1 MTRNA
6 GTPAV
11 SGGFTLIELVV
22 VVAILAV
29 LAGVLVPMVSGE
41 VDDARVARAQTDMK
55 TIGNALTTYRT
66 HTGIWPSNTVTNG
79 APASYGNTSEDC
91 AQFTCL
97 YANTFNFANW
107 GGPYLNS
114 GFRSGNTWRVAGST
128 PGQGLLDPW
137 GHAYKVWFYAV
148 NGQMGVGGG
157 LLLVCAGPDGV
168 VNTTRANAANG
179 VAQGDDAVYIVCR
192 KL

>member
-1 MTRNA
+1 MARILRA
-6 GTPAV
+6 RSAR
-11 SGGFTLIELVV
+11 GFTLIELVV

-55 TIGNALTTYRT
+55 TIGNALMTYRT
-66 HTGIWPSNTVTNG
+66 HTGVWPSNTATTG
-79 APASYGNTSEDC
+79 APSSYGNTSEDC

-97 YANTFNFANW
+97 YKNTFNFANW
-107 GGPYLNS
+107 SGPYLNS
-114 GFRSGNTWRVAGST
+114 GYKAGSNWVVAGST

-137 GHAYKVWFYAV
+137 SHPYKVWFYKT
-148 NGQMGVGGG
+148 NGQMGLAGGI
-157 LLLVCAGPDGV
+157 LLVCAGPDGT
-168 VNTTRANAANG
+168 VNTTRAKAANG
-179 VAQGDDAVYIVCR
+179 EAQGDDAVFIVSR